1 MPIVNIT
8 IDSYAVL
15 GVSRD
20 ADIKEINAVYKQL
33 ALKSHPDKTGGTDAA
48 TERFREVY
56 KSNLSSSRDTY
67 IANAVPTD
75 QRCR

>member
-20 ADIKEINAVYKQL
+20 ANIKEINAVYKQL

-48 TERFREVY
+48 TERFREVD
-56 KSNLSSSRDTY
+56 LSSSRDTY